1 MRLMLSAP
9 PATSTAAMPLMI
21 CWAASAIVCRP
32 EAQNRLT
39 VWPGTSTGRPDR
51 NAATRPMFRPCSA
64 SGSAQPRIT
73 SSISF
78 GSRPRALPT
87 AVRAADTI
95 TASFITIYSSLIRQK
110 VKCRLFCLLP
120 FTLISKRL
128 AGLQDRHHSLLGLR
142 LENQLGILLELK
154 VEQVLLGDPLRAGE
168 VAAAH
173 HHAQCLGHL
182 LVMIADIAANLHGV
196 QRCGDR
202 AHAAPADCID
212 RLAAR
217 RWRGIAVGH
226 HLQHYPLRR
235 ADQQLLVHHNRI
247 VRVEETHLARLLG
260 TFRYLRHRDRLERL
274 LQIWQRVGARRSH
287 MRRNLA
293 AHKFFTAT
301 PAGHDPDARLDL
313 ADVGLGRG
321 HAARGGQ

>member
-9 PATSTAAMPLMI
+9 PATSTSAMPLMI

-78 GSRPRALPT
+78 GSRPRACSTAALITVAARSAVCTVRSPPRGALPT

-173 HHAQCLGHL
+173 HHAQRLGHL

-202 AHAAPADCID
+202 AHAD
-212 RLAAR
+212 RKSTRLNSSHVK
-217 RWRGIAVGH
+217 ISYAVFC
-226 HLQHYPLRR
+226 LKKKKKKN
-235 ADQQLLVHHNRI
+235 VT
-247 VRVEETHLARLLG
+247 V
-260 TFRYLRHRDRLERL
+260 
-274 LQIWQRVGARRSH
+274 
-287 MRRNLA
+287 
-293 AHKFFTAT
+293 FFITKKKKI
-301 PAGHDPDARLDL
+301 
-313 ADVGLGRG
+313 
-321 HAARGGQ
+321 